1 MVYLSKTWLS
11 LTLFLEADAVIL
23 DFYFSNHGYVIDFS
37 HTITEGPI
45 TTDFHLHSRYE
56 IYFFISGN
64 VKYFVEKKSYIL
76 KPGDLLVMNSH
87 EIHKPSFLDYSPYER
102 YVIHFDPE
110 LPKLF
115 NYNGSDL
122 LNCFVNRP
130 VGEKNKIAL
139 RSDQIE
145 ELKGLFQKL
154 EKARKESDFASAAK
168 LACFLEI
175 LILINKAFN
184 SSGAREEPT
193 TFSKRLTP
201 ILEYI
206 DENLDGD
213 LSLSCLE
220 KKFYI
225 SGSYLSRL
233 FKKNVGSNIH
243 EYIIYKRIS
252 KAKRLL
258 GEGYNAN
265 QASLMCGFNDFS
277 NFSRLFKRT
286 VGISVREYKS
296 RAKNNG
302 VV

>member
-1 MVYLSKTWLS
+1 M
-11 LTLFLEADAVIL
+11 AA
-23 DFYFSNHGYVIDFS
+23 
-37 HTITEGPI
+37 
-45 TTDFHLHSRYE
+45 DFHLHGRYE

-64 VKYFVEKKSYIL
+64 VKYFVEKKSYAL
-76 KPGDLLVMNSH
+76 KYGDLLVMNSH

-110 LPKLF
+110 LPRIF
-115 NYNGSDL
+115 SYNSDDL
-122 LNCFVNRP
+122 LSCFENRP
-130 VGEKNKIAL
+130 VGEQNKIVL
-139 RSDQIE
+139 RPEQIE
-145 ELKGLFQKL
+145 ELKGLF
-154 EKARKESDFASAAK
+154 RKIERIQRESEYASSAK

-175 LILINKAFN
+175 LILINKAFR
-184 SSGAREEPT
+184 SSGGREEPT
-193 TFSKRLTP
+193 AFSKRLAP

-233 FKKNVGSNIH
+233 FRKNVGSNLH

-252 KAKRLL
+252 RAKRLL
-258 GEGYNAN
+258 TEGYNAN
-265 QASLMCGFNDFS
+265 QAALMCGFSDFS

-286 VGISVREYKS
+286 VGVSVREYKS
-296 RAKNNG
+296 RVKNSVN
-302 VV
+302 